1 VPFFLVMVWYVLG
14 LFCSDRG
21 ELFCDGGKDE
31 MELGCS
37 IGLLEELHLQR
48 GGLEMGDEEEEFI

>member
-1 VPFFLVMVWYVLG
+1 MMVWYVLG
-14 LFCSDRG
+14 LFCTGRG

-48 GGLEMGDEEEEFI
+48 GGLEMRDEEEEFI